1 MNMKRKPVCAILLW
15 LLVIVFPMIASAA
28 TDAAIVQ
35 EIHVTNTPIRGTI
48 EIDKQ
53 GPVLT
58 GFSEH
63 EDAFGYT
70 VHTPQFADGLL
81 AGAVYE
87 VRAAEDIVG
96 KEQTVWFKAGELAAT
111 ITTAADGLAAT
122 DPLPLG
128 RYVVTEVSAP
138 DGYVLDETC
147 YEVVLSAADHD
158 TELVRARLAVSNELM
173 PARILLTKE
182 KETVSV
188 QQGEDGMCTS
198 VLVNRPGEGF
208 IFGLF
213 TCDPIPY
220 GTETLEAD
228 TLIATGITD
237 EEGELTFSGEFPH
250 GEYYVQELFAPEG
263 WVLQDTRYRVS
274 ITGEFA
280 NEEHEVIYRVE
291 TPIHNEIVH
300 ADVRISKTDLT
311 GSESLPGALI
321 EVRNAEGE
329 MVCRGYTGEDGTLP
343 TFPAVPGRYTFREV
357 WAPEG
362 YALSE
367 AEMAFTVHENGEVT
381 GQTALADEVT
391 RFSIQKVDANRKPL
405 AGVEFGLFREDGTLQ
420 ASAVSDAD
428 GLATFESIPYGT
440 YTSADTQALPGY
452 LNNPTRVPITLDDG
466 YTNSPTPLATVVNR
480 QKKVS
485 YIKVNTS
492 GTPIPGVEF
501 SLFKADTMEKV
512 ETAISDKNGVF
523 TFSQFDYGDWI
534 IRETAAPEGYCR
546 MEDIRLHVGDDWT
559 QPEPILCVN
568 IPDHYAFLKT
578 DSSGVPLPGVKFT
591 VEDASGKSIGTYE
604 SDKDGIV
611 SIRGLKPGEYFIKEI
626 ETLEGYSVSGEIIRL
641 KIDEYYVVPDTLRR
655 FINYTT
661 IQTGV
666 NLAVT
671 GIMWVGIVLMAVS
684 GTLGLIRK
692 RRAAKGQ
699 KKD

>member
-1 MNMKRKPVCAILLW
+1 MNMKRKPVCALLLG

-28 TDAAIVQ
+28 ADAAIAQ

-96 KEQTVWFKAGELAAT
+96 KEQTVWFRAGELAAT
-111 ITTAADGLAAT
+111 ITTAADGLSAT

-138 DGYVLDETC
+138 DGYVLDETR

-158 TELVRARLAVSNELM
+158 TEWVRARLAVSNELM
-173 PARILLTKE
+173 PARISLTKE

-220 GTETLEAD
+220 GTEILEAD

-280 NEEHEVIYRVE
+280 NEEHEVSYRVE

-300 ADVRISKTDLT
+300 ADVQISKTDLT
-311 GSESLPGALI
+311 GSE
-321 EVRNAEGE
+321 
-329 MVCRGYTGEDGTLP
+329 Y
-343 TFPAVPGRYTFREV
+343 
-357 WAPEG
+357 
-362 YALSE
+362 
-367 AEMAFTVHENGEVT
+367 
-381 GQTALADEVT
+381 
-391 RFSIQKVDANRKPL
+391 
-405 AGVEFGLFREDGTLQ
+405 
-420 ASAVSDAD
+420 
-428 GLATFESIPYGT
+428 
-440 YTSADTQALPGY
+440 
-452 LNNPTRVPITLDDG
+452 
-466 YTNSPTPLATVVNR
+466 
-480 QKKVS
+480 
-485 YIKVNTS
+485 
-492 GTPIPGVEF
+492 
-501 SLFKADTMEKV
+501 
-512 ETAISDKNGVF
+512 
-523 TFSQFDYGDWI
+523 
-534 IRETAAPEGYCR
+534 
-546 MEDIRLHVGDDWT
+546 
-559 QPEPILCVN
+559 
-568 IPDHYAFLKT
+568 
-578 DSSGVPLPGVKFT
+578 LPGVKFT
-591 VEDASGKSIGTYE
+591 VEDASGNSIGTYE
-604 SDKDGIV
+604 SDEDGIV

-671 GIMWVGIVLMAVS
+671 GIMWVGIALMAVS

-692 RRAAKGQ
+692 RRAANGQ

>member
-15 LLVIVFPMIASAA
+15 LLVISLPLIASAA
-28 TDAAIVQ
+28 TDAAIAQ

-96 KEQTVWFKAGELAAT
+96 KEQTVWFRAGELAAT
-111 ITTAADGLAAT
+111 ITTAADGLSAT

-138 DGYVLDETC
+138 DGYVLDETR

-158 TELVRARLAVSNELM
+158 TEWVRARLAVSNELM
-173 PARILLTKE
+173 PARISLTKE

-220 GTETLEAD
+220 GTEILEAD

-280 NEEHEVIYRVE
+280 NEEHEVSYRVE

-300 ADVRISKTDLT
+300 ADVQISKTDLT
-311 GSESLPGALI
+311 GSEYLPGALI

-343 TFPAVPGRYTFREV
+343 AFPAVPGTYTFREV

-367 AEMAFTVHENGEVT
+367 AEMTFTVHENGEVT
-381 GQTALADEVT
+381 GQTALADEAT
-391 RFSIQKVDANRKPL
+391 RFSIQKVDASRKPL

-420 ASAVSDAD
+420 ASAVSDED
-428 GLATFESIPYGT
+428 GLATFEGIPYGT
-440 YTSADTQALPGY
+440 YTIA
-452 LNNPTRVPITLDDG
+452 
-466 YTNSPTPLATVVNR
+466 
-480 QKKVS
+480 
-485 YIKVNTS
+485 
-492 GTPIPGVEF
+492 
-501 SLFKADTMEKV
+501 
-512 ETAISDKNGVF
+512 
-523 TFSQFDYGDWI
+523 
-534 IRETAAPEGYCR
+534 
-546 MEDIRLHVGDDWT
+546 
-559 QPEPILCVN
+559 
-568 IPDHYAFLKT
+568 
-578 DSSGVPLPGVKFT
+578 
-591 VEDASGKSIGTYE
+591 
-604 SDKDGIV
+604 
-611 SIRGLKPGEYFIKEI
+611 
-626 ETLEGYSVSGEIIRL
+626 
-641 KIDEYYVVPDTLRR
+641 
-655 FINYTT
+655 
-661 IQTGV
+661 
-666 NLAVT
+666 
-671 GIMWVGIVLMAVS
+671 
-684 GTLGLIRK
+684 
-692 RRAAKGQ
+692 
-699 KKD
+699 

>member
-1 MNMKRKPVCAILLW
+1 MNWKRKPVCAILLW
-15 LLVIVFPMIASAA
+15 LLVIALPLIASAA
-28 TDAAIVQ
+28 TDAAIAQ

-111 ITTAADGLAAT
+111 ITTAADGLSAT

-138 DGYVLDETC
+138 DGYVLDETR

-173 PARILLTKE
+173 PARISLTKE

-198 VLVNRPGEGF
+198 VLENCPGEGF

-220 GTETLEAD
+220 GTEILEAD

-263 WVLQDTRYRVS
+263 M
-274 ITGEFA
+274 
-280 NEEHEVIYRVE
+280 
-291 TPIHNEIVH
+291 
-300 ADVRISKTDLT
+300 VRFV
-311 GSESLPGALI
+311 GA
-321 EVRNAEGE
+321 A
-329 MVCRGYTGEDGTLP
+329 Y
-343 TFPAVPGRYTFREV
+343 GRYTIRELE
-357 WAPEG
+357 APEG
-362 YALSE
+362 YLLSKD
-367 AEMAFTVHENGEVT
+367 VIHV
-381 GQTALADEVT
+381 
-391 RFSIQKVDANRKPL
+391 
-405 AGVEFGLFREDGTLQ
+405 
-420 ASAVSDAD
+420 
-428 GLATFESIPYGT
+428 
-440 YTSADTQALPGY
+440 
-452 LNNPTRVPITLDDG
+452 TLDDG
-466 YTNSPTPLATVVNR
+466 YTNSPTPLSTVVNR

-559 QPEPILCVN
+559 QPAPILCVN
-568 IPDHYAFLKT
+568 IPDPDAFLKT
-578 DSSGVPLPGVKFT
+578 DSSGVPLPGVKVT

-671 GIMWVGIVLMAVS
+671 GIMWVGLALMAVS

-692 RRAAKGQ
+692 RRAANGQ

>member
-1 MNMKRKPVCAILLW
+1 MNMKRKPLCAILLW

-28 TDAAIVQ
+28 TDAAIAQ

-111 ITTAADGLAAT
+111 ITTATDGLSAT

-128 RYVVTEVSAP
+128 RYVVTEISAP
-138 DGYVLDETC
+138 DGYVLDETR

-173 PARILLTKE
+173 PARISLTKE

-198 VLVNRPGEGF
+198 VLVNHPGEGF

-220 GTETLEAD
+220 GTEILEAD

-237 EEGELTFSGEFPH
+237 EDGELTFNGEFPH

-291 TPIHNEIVH
+291 TPIHNEIIH

-329 MVCRGYTGEDGTLP
+329 MVCHGYTGEDGTLP
-343 TFPAVPGRYTFREV
+343 AFPAVPGTYTFREV

-367 AEMAFTVHENGEVT
+367 VEMTFTVHENGEVT
-381 GQTALADEVT
+381 GQTALADEAT
-391 RFSIQKVDANRKPL
+391 RFSIQKVDASRKPL

-420 ASAVSDAD
+420 ASAVSDAG
-428 GLATFESIPYGT
+428 GLATFEGIPYGT
-440 YTSADTQALPGY
+440 YTIAETQALPGY
-452 LNNPTRVPITLDDG
+452 LKNLTRVTITLDGSFVNPEKPIATFENCQTEILIRKVDQDDVALAGATFGLFDEKGELVKTATSDPEGMVRFVGAAYGRYTIRELEAPEGYLLSKDVIHVTLDDG
-466 YTNSPTPLATVVNR
+466 YTNSPTPLSTVVNR

-501 SLFKADTMEKV
+501 SIL
-512 ETAISDKNGVF
+512 TARRTRWKRWKRPSA
-523 TFSQFDYGDWI
+523 T
-534 IRETAAPEGYCR
+534 RTAYSPSASLITATG
-546 MEDIRLHVGDDWT
+546 
-559 QPEPILCVN
+559 
-568 IPDHYAFLKT
+568 
-578 DSSGVPLPGVKFT
+578 SSG
-591 VEDASGKSIGTYE
+591 
-604 SDKDGIV
+604 
-611 SIRGLKPGEYFIKEI
+611 R
-626 ETLEGYSVSGEIIRL
+626 R
-641 KIDEYYVVPDTLRR
+641 LRR
-655 FINYTT
+655 KAIAAWRTSACMWET
-661 IQTGV
+661 IGRSPSPSC
-666 NLAVT
+666 A
-671 GIMWVGIVLMAVS
+671 
-684 GTLGLIRK
+684 
-692 RRAAKGQ
+692 
-699 KKD
+699 